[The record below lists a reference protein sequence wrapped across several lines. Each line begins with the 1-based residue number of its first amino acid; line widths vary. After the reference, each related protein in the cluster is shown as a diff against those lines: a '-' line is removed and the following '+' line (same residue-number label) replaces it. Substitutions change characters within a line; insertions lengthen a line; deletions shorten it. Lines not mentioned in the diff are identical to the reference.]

1 MHPYK
6 NFPNRQFWARSVSG
20 TPWAEVFLG
29 QPAKFRLS
37 KSDRIAS
44 AGSCFARRISENLAS
59 IGYNY
64 EFFEACHPLI
74 AAKSADYGYGVFSC
88 RYGNI
93 YSTRQLRQLFDEAL
107 GLRPP
112 ILRFAELGPDNVID
126 LMRPNIGAL
135 GFGSKEE
142 ARLDRLHHLSRVRD
156 MIEQMEVFIFTLGL
170 TETWVDPGSNVVY
183 GSHPAVFLD
192 SIPADS
198 ATALNL
204 GYAEV
209 VEDFEYVLDLIRR
222 HNRNPGVRVILTV
235 SPVGLAATH
244 QDSHVLMATTYS
256 KAVLRAAAG
265 QLAGAHDN
273 VDYFPSFEIFSLSQS
288 FGQFLA
294 DDLREVNARGVA
306 VAMRAFE
313 DMFLAAKPDLKRAAP
328 TAGATPAAPAVH
340 EAPVDRECEEMAN
353 AIFAPTKSVP
363 SAS

>member
-6 NFPNRQFWARSVSG
+6 NFPNRQFWTRSVSG
-20 TPWAEVFLG
+20 APWADVFLD
-29 QPAKFRLS
+29 QPSKFKLS
-37 KSDRIAS
+37 RSDRIAS

-64 EFFEACHPLI
+64 EFFESCHPLI
-74 AAKSADYGYGVFSC
+74 KAKSADYGYGVFSC

-107 GLRPP
+107 DLRPP
-112 ILRFAELGPDNVID
+112 IFRFAEIGAGKVID
-126 LMRPNIGAL
+126 LMRPNIGSL
-135 GFGSKEE
+135 GFGSIEE
-142 ARLDRLHHLSRVRD
+142 ARLDRLHHLSRVRE
-156 MIEQMEVFIFTLGL
+156 MVEQMEVFVFTLGL
-170 TETWVDPGSNVVY
+170 TETWVDQAANVVF

-192 SIPADS
+192 SIPAEA

-204 GYAEV
+204 GYEEV

-256 KAVLRAAAG
+256 KSVLRAAAG
-265 QLAGAHDN
+265 KLAAAHDN
-273 VDYFPSFEIFSLSQS
+273 LDYFPSFEIFSLSQS

-294 DDLREVNARGVA
+294 DDLREVNPRGVA

-313 DMFLAAKPDLKRAAP
+313 SMFLAPEQAA
-328 TAGATPAAPAVH
+328 AQGAAPAVRAALP
-340 EAPVDRECEEMAN
+340 EKATSEVRQAPVDRECEEMAN
-353 AIFAPTKSVP
+353 AIFSRTS
-363 SAS
+363 